1 MIRLLSI
8 LSLFF
13 FFVFS
18 IEKAHAQSIEK
29 YLNAA
34 DEIYDS
40 NPDSSFQLCCAA
52 ENLQNQEEDNSLAGK
67 IAVCKGRYYI
77 LKTDY
82 GNATNELNKAILFYQ
97 EKKDLLALSGV
108 YSLKSIL
115 LDRVGEPEQAHLFL
129 LKSYQIAKQEGSV
142 SAQVHRLLNLTLDY
156 LVENDLDSAYYYLIE
171 LDQLKNNIEGT
182 SQYYYYQNWGHY
194 YQLNQDYSKAIS
206 FEKKALQIAELY
218 DMLDSKATIYKMLS
232 SSYLANGE
240 EEKAVEN
247 AKLSYNISVK
257 NNLIY
262 EKSEALEVLVE
273 IYKHKQDYKT
283 AFNYFQELSL
293 VQKEILNIEKLNA
306 TSKME
311 NKLAIA
317 QKEMEGKI
325 AVAEK
330 EKIIA
335 EQQLSIQKNELETAE
350 VKSQNLILYFI
361 VAIAILLII
370 FTTWIYLRTKK
381 LNVAIQEQ
389 KSIIEQKNE
398 YLNEAYKNIN
408 DSIQYSKHIQQA
420 MLPDDTLFSA
430 NSVDHFILY
439 RPKDIV
445 SGDFYWAEQ
454 IDNTFYFSVVD
465 CTGHGVPG
473 AMVSIIGFNGL
484 NRCLKEMHLTQ
495 TGEILDHLSEFVES
509 TLTNDRN
516 NIKDGMDMAICAINK
531 TKEQHDNVNIQFSGA
546 NNGVYVV
553 SGGEL
558 VEVKPDKQPIGH
570 YEDKKAFQTQQLNLK
585 KGDCVYLFSDGYAD
599 QFGGPKGKKMK
610 YKTFKDELIKVAN
623 QSMEQQKTHLNNF
636 FEKWMGEHEQI
647 DDVCVIGIRL

>member
-1 MIRLLSI
+1 M
-8 LSLFF
+8 
-13 FFVFS
+13 FS
-18 IEKAHAQSIEK
+18 FNNTNAQSIET
-29 YLNAA
+29 YLKDA
-34 DEIYDS
+34 DEVYDS
-40 NPDSSFQLCCAA
+40 NPDSSFQLCCYA
-52 ENLQNQEEDNSLAGK
+52 EDLQDKDHDSTMAGE
-67 IAVCKGRYYI
+67 IATCKARYYL

-82 GNATNELNKAILFYQ
+82 GNATNELNKAILIYQ
-97 EKKDLLALSGV
+97 EKHDLLALSGV

-115 LDRVGEPEQAHLFL
+115 FDRVGDPEQAHLFL
-129 LKSYQIAKQEGSV
+129 LRSYQIAKEEGSV
-142 SAQVHRLLNLTLDY
+142 PAQINRLLNLTLDF
-156 LVENDLDSAYYYLIE
+156 LVENDPDSSFYYLNE
-171 LDQLKNNIEGT
+171 LDKLKEGIDGT
-182 SQYYYYQNWGHY
+182 SQYYYYQNWGSY
-194 YQLNQDYSKAIS
+194 YQLKQNYAKAIL
-206 FEKKALQIAELY
+206 FEKKALQVATLF
-218 DMLDSKATIYKMLS
+218 DMLDSKATIHKMLA
-232 SSYLANGE
+232 SSYLANDE
-240 EEKAVEN
+240 VEQAIEN
-247 AKLSYNISVK
+247 AKISYDISVK

-262 EKSEALEVLVE
+262 EKSEALEQLVK
-273 IYKHKQDYKT
+273 IYRFKQDYKT
-283 AFNYFQELSL
+283 AFDYFQELAV

-306 TSKME
+306 TTKME

-335 EQQLSIQKNELETAE
+335 EQQLSIQKNELENAE

-361 VAIAILLII
+361 VAIAALLII

-389 KSIIEQKNE
+389 KNVIEQKNE

-420 MLPDDTLFSA
+420 MLPDESLFSA
-430 NSVDHFILY
+430 NSGEHFILY

-454 IDNTFYFSVVD
+454 INDTFYFSVVD

-484 NRCLKEMHLTQ
+484 NRCLKEMNLTK
-495 TGEILDHLSEFVES
+495 TGEILDHLSEFVQS
-509 TLTNDRN
+509 TLSNDRN
-516 NIKDGMDMAICAINK
+516 NIKDGMDMALCAINK
-531 TKEQHDNVNIQFSGA
+531 SNNISNGVNIQFSGA

-553 SGGEL
+553 SNGEL
-558 VEVKPDKQPIGH
+558 IETKPDKQPIGH
-570 YEDKKAFQTQQLNLK
+570 YEDKKAFQTQQLSLK
-585 KGDCVYLFSDGYAD
+585 KGDCLYLFSDGYAD

-623 QSMEQQKTHLNNF
+623 QSMEQQKAHLNSF
-636 FEKWMGEHEQI
+636 FENWMGDNEQI

>member
-1 MIRLLSI
+1 MIRLLYI
-8 LSLFF
+8 LSLL
-13 FFVFS
+13 FVFS
-18 IEKAHAQSIEK
+18 ITNTNAQSIET
-29 YLNAA
+29 YLNEA

-40 NPDSSFQLCCAA
+40 NPDSSFQLCCYA
-52 ENLQNQEEDNSLAGK
+52 EDLQTKDRDSSLAGE
-67 IAVCKGRYYI
+67 IATCKARYYL

-82 GNATNELNKAILFYQ
+82 GNATNELNKAILIYQ
-97 EKKDLLALSGV
+97 ENHDLLALSGV

-115 LDRVGEPEQAHLFL
+115 FDRVGDAEQAHLFL
-129 LKSYQIAKQEGSV
+129 LKSYQMAKKEGSV
-142 SAQVHRLLNLTLDY
+142 PAQINRLLNLTLDF
-156 LVENDLDSAYYYLIE
+156 LVENNIDSSFYYLNE
-171 LDQLKNNIEGT
+171 LDKLKDGIDGT
-182 SQYYYYQNWGHY
+182 SQYYYYQNWGSF
-194 YQLNQDYSKAIS
+194 YQLKQNYAKAIS
-206 FEKKALQIAELY
+206 FEKKALLVATLF
-218 DMLDSKATIYKMLS
+218 DMLDSKATIHKMLA
-232 SSYLANGE
+232 SSYLANDE
-240 EEKAVEN
+240 VEKAIEN
-247 AKLSYNISVK
+247 AKQSYDISVK

-262 EKSEALEVLVE
+262 EKSEALEGLIE
-273 IYKHKQDYKT
+273 IYKFKQDYKT
-283 AFNYFQELSL
+283 AFNYFQELSD
-293 VQKEILNIEKLNA
+293 VQKEILNIEKLQA
-306 TSKME
+306 TSEME
-311 NKLAIA
+311 NQLAIA

-361 VAIAILLII
+361 VAIAALLII

-389 KSIIEQKNE
+389 KSIIEEKND

-420 MLPDDTLFSA
+420 MLPDENLFTS
-430 NSVDHFILY
+430 NSLEHFILY

-454 IDNTFYFSVVD
+454 VNGTFYFSVID

-495 TGEILDHLSEFVES
+495 TGEILDHLSEFVEN

-516 NIKDGMDMAICAINK
+516 NIKDGMDMALCAVNNIDEN
-531 TKEQHDNVNIQFSGA
+531 NGAVNIQFSGA
-546 NNGVYVV
+546 NNGLYVI
-553 SGGEL
+553 SNGEL
-558 VEVKPDKQPIGH
+558 NEIKPDKQPIGH
-570 YEDKKAFQTQQLNLK
+570 YEHKKSFQTQQLNLK
-585 KGDCVYLFSDGYAD
+585 KGDCVYLFSDGFAD

-623 QSMEQQKTHLNNF
+623 QSMEQQKAHLNSF
-636 FEKWMGEHEQI
+636 FENWMGDNEQI